1 MSGGLELNGA
11 FKSIVDEGPM
21 TDKKM
26 EPANISAHWK
36 RWKLKSSIILML
48 LGVSAII
55 VYLFRAGLAKQ
66 YAGLGAALCVITCG
80 GFLVWHVVHLFAEQD
95 VIEEQKINVNQAT
108 VSPSQS
114 NQADK
119 KANPDLR

>member
-1 MSGGLELNGA
+1 
-11 FKSIVDEGPM
+11 M

-26 EPANISAHWK
+26 EQANISARWK

-48 LGVSAII
+48 LGAVAVI

-66 YAGLGAALCVITCG
+66 YEGLGAALCVIACG
-80 GFLVWHVVHLFAEQD
+80 GFLVWHVIHLFAEQD